1 MKIYST
7 IIILILSMLPVFGQ
21 EQLSNREKADAY
33 FESYQYARAVM
44 LYQSWLT
51 RRRPNYMIWSV

>member
-44 LYQSWLT
+44 LYQKLVDT
-51 RRRPNYMIWSV
+51 KTPPIT